1 MGSQPQAVM
10 QPAVQP
16 VGEIYNPANDPWRNG
31 MTDDQLMN
39 LYTKQQSEYS
49 KSIAANA
56 FPGLFNLK
64 QQSESSK

>member
-16 VGEIYNPANDPWRNG
+16 TVGEIYNPANDPWRNG

-39 LYTKQQSEYS
+39 L
-49 KSIAANA
+49 
-56 FPGLFNLK
+56 K